1 MASSPV
7 PVMPA
12 QVSAASYGRLQLAV
26 TGRNDYTPIENAV
39 IQVTDTGN
47 PDNIIEEL
55 TTDNSGETPT
65 IELPAPPVSYSL
77 ESSSAQP
84 YSEYNFT
91 VQAEGYS
98 NLTISGAQILANVTA
113 LQSARLMPL
122 ANIEASPIV
131 VPPHTLYGNF
141 PPKIAEAEIK
151 DVSESGEVVLSRV
164 VIPETIIVHDGPPTD
179 TRAANYYIPFKEYIK
194 NVASSEIY
202 ATWPESS
209 IIANCLAIIS
219 FTLNRVFTE
228 WYRNKGYDFTITNS
242 TAYDHFFVY
251 GRNIFENISET
262 VDMIFS
268 NYLSRPGV
276 LQPILTQY
284 CDGRRVSCPNWMS
297 QWGSK
302 SLGDRGYTAIEI
314 LRNYYGSSM
323 YINATDVISGI
334 PSSYPG
340 SPLRVGDSGDK
351 VRQMQAQLNVI
362 SDAYPLIPKIAEDG
376 IFGPA
381 TEKAVK
387 TFQQIFKLTPDGIV
401 GFRTWYKISEIY
413 VGVSRIAEGVAR

>member
-1 MASSPV
+1 MASSSV

-122 ANIEASPIV
+122 TNTEASPIV

-151 DVSESGEVVLSRV
+151 DVTESGEVVLSRV

-228 WYRNKGYDFTITNS
+228 WYRNKGYNFTITNS

-302 SLGDRGYTAIEI
+302 DLGEQGYSPIEI
-314 LRNYYGSSM
+314 LRYYYGD
-323 YINATDVISGI
+323 YI
-334 PSSYPG
+334 
-340 SPLRVGDSGDK
+340 
-351 VRQMQAQLNVI
+351 
-362 SDAYPLIPKIAEDG
+362 
-376 IFGPA
+376 
-381 TEKAVK
+381 
-387 TFQQIFKLTPDGIV
+387 
-401 GFRTWYKISEIY
+401 
-413 VGVSRIAEGVAR
+413 

>member
-1 MASSPV
+1 MASSPA

-122 ANIEASPIV
+122 ANIEAS
-131 VPPHTLYGNF
+131 
-141 PPKIAEAEIK
+141 
-151 DVSESGEVVLSRV
+151 
-164 VIPETIIVHDGPPTD
+164 
-179 TRAANYYIPFKEYIK
+179 
-194 NVASSEIY
+194 SEIY

-284 CDGRRVSCPNWMS
+284 CDGRRVSCPNWM
-297 QWGSK
+297 
-302 SLGDRGYTAIEI
+302 A
-314 LRNYYGSSM
+314 LRIWANR
-323 YINATDVISGI
+323 VIH
-334 PSSYPG
+334 
-340 SPLRVGDSGDK
+340 PLRFYAITMGMISILTLQN
-351 VRQMQAQLNVI
+351 RSAAFQAPGRVTI
-362 SDAYPLIPKIAEDG
+362 SPSAV
-376 IFGPA
+376 PA
-381 TEKAVK
+381 
-387 TFQQIFKLTPDGIV
+387 
-401 GFRTWYKISEIY
+401 RRS
-413 VGVSRIAEGVAR
+413 SRCRSN

>member
-1 MASSPV
+1 MASSPA

-26 TGRNDYTPIENAV
+26 TGRNDYTPIENAI
-39 IQVTDTGN
+39 IQITDTGN

-55 TTDNSGETPT
+55 TTDNSGETPV

-122 ANIEASPIV
+122 ANIEAFPIV

-164 VIPETIIVHDGPPTD
+164 VVPETIIVHDGPPTD

-251 GRNIFENISET
+251 GRNIFENYPSWLSHIGYIPQTIYLTDDSIRENIAFGVAKEDIDDERVWHVLEEAQLKDFVKELPGMLDMEIGERGVRLSGGQRQRLGIARALYHNPEILVFDEATSALDTDTET
-262 VDMIFS
+262 AIMEAIESFHGKKTLVIIAHRLRTIAGCDMI
-268 NYLSRPGV
+268 Y
-276 LQPILTQY
+276 
-284 CDGRRVSCPNWMS
+284 
-297 QWGSK
+297 
-302 SLGDRGYTAIEI
+302 
-314 LRNYYGSSM
+314 
-323 YINATDVISGI
+323 
-334 PSSYPG
+334 
-340 SPLRVGDSGDK
+340 K
-351 VRQMQAQLNVI
+351 VDNG
-362 SDAYPLIPKIAEDG
+362 KIVETTLAAE
-376 IFGPA
+376 
-381 TEKAVK
+381 EH
-387 TFQQIFKLTPDGIV
+387 
-401 GFRTWYKISEIY
+401 
-413 VGVSRIAEGVAR
+413 

>member
-47 PDNIIEEL
+47 PDNVIEEL

-151 DVSESGEVVLSRV
+151 DVTESGEVVLSRV
-164 VIPETIIVHDGPPTD
+164 VVPETIIVHDDRLQIPELPIIIFHLKNISKTSLPVKSTPPGRNPPLSPT
-179 TRAANYYIPFKEYIK
+179 
-194 NVASSEIY
+194 V
-202 ATWPESS
+202 WPLSPSPLTECSLNG
-209 IIANCLAIIS
+209 IAI
-219 FTLNRVFTE
+219 RVM
-228 WYRNKGYDFTITNS
+228 I
-242 TAYDHFFVY
+242 YDHQ
-251 GRNIFENISET
+251 
-262 VDMIFS
+262 
-268 NYLSRPGV
+268 LHCLRPF
-276 LQPILTQY
+276 LCLWKKY
-284 CDGRRVSCPNWMS
+284 
-297 QWGSK
+297 
-302 SLGDRGYTAIEI
+302 
-314 LRNYYGSSM
+314 
-323 YINATDVISGI
+323 
-334 PSSYPG
+334 
-340 SPLRVGDSGDK
+340 
-351 VRQMQAQLNVI
+351 
-362 SDAYPLIPKIAEDG
+362 
-376 IFGPA
+376 F
-381 TEKAVK
+381 
-387 TFQQIFKLTPDGIV
+387 
-401 GFRTWYKISEIY
+401 
-413 VGVSRIAEGVAR
+413 

>member
-179 TRAANYYIPFKEYIK
+179 TRAANYYIPFKEYTPPGQ
-194 NVASSEIY
+194 NPPLSPTV
-202 ATWPESS
+202 WPLSPSPSTECSLNG
-209 IIANCLAIIS
+209 IAIRVMILLSPTPLPTTIS
-219 FTLNRVFTE
+219 
-228 WYRNKGYDFTITNS
+228 
-242 TAYDHFFVY
+242 
-251 GRNIFENISET
+251 
-262 VDMIFS
+262 
-268 NYLSRPGV
+268 
-276 LQPILTQY
+276 
-284 CDGRRVSCPNWMS
+284 
-297 QWGSK
+297 
-302 SLGDRGYTAIEI
+302 
-314 LRNYYGSSM
+314 SSM
-323 YINATDVISGI
+323 EEIFLKT
-334 PSSYPG
+334 YP
-340 SPLRVGDSGDK
+340 K
-351 VRQMQAQLNVI
+351 QWI
-362 SDAYPLIPKIAEDG
+362 
-376 IFGPA
+376 
-381 TEKAVK
+381 
-387 TFQQIFKLTPDGIV
+387 
-401 GFRTWYKISEIY
+401 
-413 VGVSRIAEGVAR
+413 

>member
-1 MASSPV
+1 MASSPA

-179 TRAANYYIPFKEYIK
+179 TRAANYYIPFKEYTK
-194 NVASSEIY
+194 
-202 ATWPESS
+202 
-209 IIANCLAIIS
+209 
-219 FTLNRVFTE
+219 
-228 WYRNKGYDFTITNS
+228 
-242 TAYDHFFVY
+242 
-251 GRNIFENISET
+251 
-262 VDMIFS
+262 
-268 NYLSRPGV
+268 
-276 LQPILTQY
+276 
-284 CDGRRVSCPNWMS
+284 RRF
-297 QWGSK
+297 
-302 SLGDRGYTAIEI
+302 REI
-314 LRNYYGSSM
+314 LRHLAGILHYRQL
-323 YINATDVISGI
+323 SGHYLLH
-334 PSSYPG
+334 P
-340 SPLRVGDSGDK
+340 
-351 VRQMQAQLNVI
+351 
-362 SDAYPLIPKIAEDG
+362 
-376 IFGPA
+376 
-381 TEKAVK
+381 
-387 TFQQIFKLTPDGIV
+387 QQSV
-401 GFRTWYKISEIY
+401 H
-413 VGVSRIAEGVAR
+413 

>member
-1 MASSPV
+1 MPLSSV
-7 PVMPA
+7 SVMPA
-12 QVSAASYGRLQLAV
+12 QVSAASFGRLQLAV
-26 TGRNDYTPIENAV
+26 TGRNDYNPIENAS
-39 IQVTDTGN
+39 IQITGTGSPDT
-47 PDNIIEEL
+47 IIEKL
-55 TTDNSGETPT
+55 TTDNSGETPA
-65 IELPAPPVSYSL
+65 IELPAPPVSYSM
-77 ESSSAQP
+77 ESGSEQP

-91 VQAEGYS
+91 IQAEGYS
-98 NLTISGAQILANVTA
+98 SLTISGAQILADVTA
-113 LQSARLMPL
+113 LQNVRLTPSG
-122 ANIEASPIV
+122 NTEASPIV

-151 DVSESGEVVLSRV
+151 DVTESGEVVLSRV

-179 TRAANYYIPFKEYIK
+179 SRAANYYIPFKEYIK

-302 SLGDRGYTAIEI
+302 DLGEQGYSPIEI
-314 LRNYYGSSM
+314 LRYYYGDDI
-323 YINATDVISGI
+323 YINSAEQISGI
-334 PSSYPG
+334 PSSWPG
-340 SPLRVGDSGDK
+340 YDLTIGSSGQK
-351 VRQMQAQLNVI
+351 VQQMQEQLNRI
-362 SDAYPLIPKIAEDG
+362 SDNYPAIPKIAADG
-376 IFGPA
+376 IYGSQTA
-381 TEKAVK
+381 EAVRI
-387 TFQQIFKLTPDGIV
+387 FQRIFNLPQTGVTDYA
-401 GFRTWYKISEIY
+401 TWYKISQIY
-413 VGVSRIAEGVAR
+413 VGVSRIAELN